1 MLPTGHDSGNTL
13 LSFILLL
20 IIAGLTSYYA
30 EKKGRNPAIW
40 FVIGILLGFFAPIIL
55 YFLPSYKA
63 GEQEAVQKPLSPT
76 PEVSQSTPV
85 LRPSVEQNKL
95 WFYLDLNHKQYGPVS
110 MIALKELWDT
120 GQLELTSYVWSEG
133 MEKWEKVDKLP
144 DLKKELSKVQY

>member
-1 MLPTGHDSGNTL
+1 MPPSAPDNNTAL
-13 LSFILLL
+13 LGFVVLL
-20 IIAGLTSYYA
+20 IVAGLTSYYA

-55 YFLPSYKA
+55 FFLPSYKA
-63 GEQEAVQKPLSPT
+63 TENDSGVSGSREQVPPPAPP
-76 PEVSQSTPV
+76 
-85 LRPSVEQNKL
+85 LRPSIEQNKL
-95 WFYLDLNHKQYGPVS
+95 WFYLDANHKQYGPVS

-133 MEKWEKVDKLP
+133 MGKWDKVDNLP